1 MKTKVRDILRV
12 KGGHVWTVAPDDTVF
27 DALKL
32 MADKNIGS
40 VLVMDGEKLAGIL
53 SERDYARKV
62 VLHGKT
68 SRHLPV
74 REIMTGDV
82 QTISPDE
89 NIDRCMALMT
99 AKHIRHL
106 PVVEDGR
113 VVGLISIGDVVKAVI
128 EDQAFLLDQMEAY
141 IAGQSV
147 G

>member
-1 MKTKVRDILRV
+1 MKTKVRDILLA
-12 KGGHVWTVAPDDTVF
+12 KGDHVWTVAPDDTVF

-40 VLVMDGEKLAGIL
+40 VLVMDGEELVGIL

-68 SRHLPV
+68 SRSLPV
-74 REIMTGDV
+74 REIMTGEV
-82 QTISPDE
+82 ETISPDE
-89 NIDRCMALMT
+89 KIDRCMTLMT
-99 AKHIRHL
+99 EKHIRHL
-106 PVVEDGR
+106 PVLEDGK

-141 IAGQSV
+141 IAGQSM
-147 G
+147 